1 MRAAAA
7 LRGRS
12 GNQPEGRMEAEP
24 RGRRWKETGAALAR
38 LAEAL
43 SCSQCRDILKKPV
56 NIGGCE
62 HVLCLNCVGDSSGTA
77 CPVCHVPAM
86 VQDVKVN
93 RQLDNIVKLHSK
105 LQSLWGRDLS
115 GSGENLSDPG
125 DVVCETGS
133 KKHQQLKEDFNPR
146 RKSKKLT
153 MRKRPEKT
161 EQAVKGQDGQ
171 PHAPASTHDFS
182 LSPTQEP
189 FKEQK
194 NPNLKKLRKKTL
206 TDINSPPRLLKERQK
221 KTSGHDEESTSEAK
235 VVFCSRSLDIP
246 SPDPKST
253 SEHKSVMRAELAQ
266 GESEVSVDAI
276 VKLTEKSS
284 RDNVS
289 CSCGVVEE
297 NLSSEECLLS
307 RGEMAPLK
315 RRRQQSRLPT
325 PLHKQPSRKEHS
337 TPGSLALLKVSPR
350 PSPKDSLGDSLP
362 TIDCIRCYPPTPSAS
377 SSPTMRNSE
386 HACNQKTSKT
396 AHLSNTAYQKE
407 AQLTESF
414 SRKSPN
420 SLPAKR
426 NHKGETLLHIASVEG
441 DLSAVKHLL
450 KSGADP
456 NVKDYAGWTPLH
468 EACNHGH
475 KEVVELLL
483 QHGALLNAA
492 GYQND
497 LPLHDAVKN
506 GHTSIVELLLLH
518 GASRNVVNI
527 FGHKPVDYAET
538 ENMKSLL
545 MLPAKNDSST
555 TTQCPEQ
562 LSLNQPREG
571 PVVLLGS
578 GLNPVQQALLSKLA
592 KVLKARICMA
602 FNSTVTHVVIPENS
616 TCSTMK
622 CMLAVLTGC
631 WILTFQWVDA
641 CLKTGARE
649 QEEKYEIDGGPRQGR
664 LNKEQLLP
672 KLFDGC
678 YFYFLGMFKEHNK
691 DDLKELVK
699 AGGGQI
705 LLRKPKSDSDVTQT
719 INTVAYHAEIASD
732 QSSCTQ
738 YIIYDVSSNYK
749 PEKIRQGKVWEAPSK
764 WLIDCVVSFQLL
776 PVKK

>member
-1 MRAAAA
+1 MYSKH
-7 LRGRS
+7 G
-12 GNQPEGRMEAEP
+12 PIP
-24 RGRRWKETGAALAR
+24 TT
-38 LAEAL
+38 
-43 SCSQCRDILKKPV
+43 QCPVFMILK
-56 NIGGCE
+56 
-62 HVLCLNCVGDSSGTA
+62 D
-77 CPVCHVPAM
+77 
-86 VQDVKVN
+86 
-93 RQLDNIVKLHSK
+93 
-105 LQSLWGRDLS
+105 LWL
-115 GSGENLSDPG
+115 GSGETLPDPG

-133 KKHQQLKEDFNPR
+133 KKQQLKEDFNPR

-153 MRKRPEKT
+153 MQKRPEKT

-171 PHAPASTHDFS
+171 PHAPASTHDFC

-194 NPNLKKLRKKTL
+194 KPNLKKPRKKTL
-206 TDINSPPRLLKERQK
+206 TGINSQPTLLKERQK
-221 KTSGHDEESTSEAK
+221 KTSGHDQESTSKAK
-235 VVFCSRSLDIP
+235 VVFCSPSLDIP

-253 SEHKSVMRAELAQ
+253 SEHKSVMGTELAQ

-284 RDNVS
+284 KDNLS

-297 NLSSEECLLS
+297 NLSSEECLLF

-325 PLHKQPSRKEHS
+325 PLHKQPSRKEPS
-337 TPGSLALLKVSPR
+337 TPGSLALLKLSPR

-362 TIDCIRCYPPTPSAS
+362 TIDCIKCYPSTPSAS

-386 HACNQKTSKT
+386 DACNEKTSKA

-545 MLPAKNDSST
+545 MLPAKNNSSTT

-578 GLNPVQQALLSKLA
+578 GLNPVQQQLLSKLA
-592 KVLKARICMA
+592 KVLKARICTA

-738 YIIYDVSSNYK
+738 YIIYDGSSNYK